1 MLSFQKSCPFLPL
14 ADIFPIYFF
23 FLEQQPLS
31 VNHSSQPSQMKP
43 VCHEAGG
50 IQMPIW
56 IDLQPGPHPLS
67 SNTSPTCP
75 DATVQPC
82 TQKKSLFLSLA
93 EEYFIQLLQVMNAR
107 FDTLFCFSSSAFSHM
122 LTHLDFLRVAQSCPS
137 NQVHRSCGPA
147 ACPLVQNP

>member
-1 MLSFQKSCPFLPL
+1 MWEFRGRVALFCLSVSGAGLILLPL
-14 ADIFPIYFF
+14 TSPLRSPFV
-23 FLEQQPLS
+23 EQQPLS
-31 VNHSSQPSQMKP
+31 DNHSSQPSQMKP
-43 VCHEAGG
+43 VCHEAGD

-93 EEYFIQLLQVMNAR
+93 EESSLHTVVTGCAERCVAAWSVGCGEQWLSIADR
-107 FDTLFCFSSSAFSHM
+107 FL
-122 LTHLDFLRVAQSCPS
+122 
-137 NQVHRSCGPA
+137 
-147 ACPLVQNP
+147 

>member
-1 MLSFQKSCPFLPL
+1 
-14 ADIFPIYFF
+14 
-23 FLEQQPLS
+23 
-31 VNHSSQPSQMKP
+31 MKP
-43 VCHEAGG
+43 VCHEAGD

-93 EEYFIQLLQVMNAR
+93 EESSLHTVVTG
-107 FDTLFCFSSSAFSHM
+107 DECTL
-122 LTHLDFLRVAQSCPS
+122 
-137 NQVHRSCGPA
+137 
-147 ACPLVQNP
+147 